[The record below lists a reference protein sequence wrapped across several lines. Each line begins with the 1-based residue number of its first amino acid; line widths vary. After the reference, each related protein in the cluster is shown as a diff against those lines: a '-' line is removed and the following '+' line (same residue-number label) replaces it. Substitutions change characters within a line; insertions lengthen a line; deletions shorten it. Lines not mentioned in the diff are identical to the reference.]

1 MAPRG
6 LVQRILA
13 DIGIEQYTI
22 VDVNGISVGVIG
34 LVMIQQGKG
43 ADAGAS
49 FGGGASQTVF
59 GGQGSA
65 NFLSRLTAIGATIFF
80 VTSMILAVVASDK
93 SKGINDL
100 GVPTQETVEILEQDA
115 PIVEEFAPVVDAP
128 DVDVSIDDVP
138 VLEIPEQ

>member
-1 MAPRG
+1 MEKIT
-6 LVQRILA
+6 LVVHILLA
-13 DIGIEQYTI
+13 F
-22 VDVNGISVGVIG
+22 SVIG

-59 GGQGSA
+59 GGQGSG

-80 VTSMILAVVASDK
+80 ITSMILAVVASDK
-93 SKGINDL
+93 AKGINDI
-100 GVPTQETVEILEQDA
+100 GVPSVEVTESLEQDA
-115 PIVEEFAPVVDAP
+115 PVVEEYAPATDAP

-138 VLEIPEQ
+138 VLETPAQ